1 MTYLT
6 INNERARLMRYDT
19 AVILKR
25 FYFCERSL
33 LTSEAGWIAATSPLL
48 LKTEYAKMMW
58 EDAQAGDAMRSRVF
72 ELRYPSRL
80 VSQEGEE
87 PLIQFL
93 EEARNAPSALAF
105 YLSLVEVFKP
115 ALANAYRH
123 YLDLADVIGDGP
135 SIRFMTQA
143 LRDKEHQ
150 IDMLESYR
158 DEMLAAY
165 PDDLAAANAW
175 VKSLQSHLDALGGIG
190 LDKVEATA
198 ADKALVLDG
207 RKPFAVAQV
216 PARETAYP
224 RVRFYW
230 PDVIVPDYPYGE
242 GLSLQMRSA
251 VSHINEVWA
260 VEACSAFTYAF
271 SSVLPWEFLVDASRW
286 TYDESRHCRM
296 GYERLMDW
304 GFSKDEIPLGT
315 YIYDAAKDED
325 PITRLGMLY
334 FFETKNINKKPK
346 RRDKFMEYDDAMSQ
360 HDMDFDWADETIHA
374 HYGNLW
380 LQELQKARGEEPDPK
395 AVRAQCQA
403 LVDAIVDS
411 ATDEERVEIAAMAD
425 AMLAK
430 AEAIARGQQ
439 PTPA

>member
-33 LTSEAGWIAATSPLL
+33 LISEAGWIAATAPLL

-58 EDAQAGDAMRSRVF
+58 QDAQAADAMRNRVF

-105 YLSLVEVFKP
+105 YVSLVDVFKP
-115 ALANAYRH
+115 ALADAYRQ
-123 YLDLADVIGDGP
+123 YLDLADAIGDGP

-143 LRDKEHQ
+143 LRDKEQQ
-150 IDMLESYR
+150 IDMLASYQ
-158 DEMLAAY
+158 DEMLAAD
-165 PDDLAAANAW
+165 PGGEAEARAW
-175 VKSLQSHLDALGGIG
+175 VDQLQIHLDELGGIG
-190 LDKVEATA
+190 LEKVEAPA
-198 ADKALVLDG
+198 SDEALELESRV
-207 RKPFAVAQV
+207 PFAVAQV
-216 PARETAYP
+216 PARESAYP

-230 PDVIVPDYPYGE
+230 PDVISPDYPYGE

-260 VEACSAFTYAF
+260 IEACSAFTYAF
-271 SSVLPWEFLVDASRW
+271 ANVLPWEFLVDATRW

-296 GYERLMDW
+296 GYERLMNW

-325 PITRLGMLY
+325 PIYRLGMLY

-346 RRDKFMEYDDAMSQ
+346 RRDKFIEYDDALSQ

-395 AVRAQCQA
+395 AVRARCHE
-403 LVDAIVDS
+403 LIDAIVAS
-411 ATDEERVEIAAMAD
+411 ASDEERDEIVTMAN

-430 AEAIARGQQ
+430 AEAIARGSEA
-439 PTPA
+439 TPA

>member
-1 MTYLT
+1 MNYLRIT
-6 INNERARLMRYDT
+6 NERAQLMRYDT

-33 LTSEAGWIAATSPLL
+33 LISEAGWIAGTAPLL
-48 LKTEYAKMMW
+48 LKTEYAKMTW
-58 EDAQAGDAMRSRVF
+58 EDAQAADVMRDRVF

-105 YLSLVEVFKP
+105 YLSLVQVFKP
-115 ALANAYRH
+115 ALANAYRA

-150 IDMLESYR
+150 IEMLESYL
-158 DEMLAAY
+158 DDMLASNPEGEAV
-165 PDDLAAANAW
+165 ARAW
-175 VKSLQSHLDALGGIG
+175 VHTLQTRLDALGGIG
-190 LDKVEATA
+190 LDKVEAPATETPP
-198 ADKALVLDG
+198 LLEG
-207 RKPFAVAQV
+207 RREFAVAQV
-216 PARETAYP
+216 PARETSYP

-230 PDVIVPDYPYGE
+230 PDICVPDYPYGE
-242 GLSLQMRSA
+242 GLGLQVRSA

-271 SSVLPWEFLVDASRW
+271 SGVLPWEFLVDATRW

-296 GYERLMDW
+296 GYERLMNW
-304 GFSKDEIPLGT
+304 GFAKEQIPLGT

-325 PITRLGMLY
+325 PIYRLGMLY
-334 FFETKNINKKPK
+334 FFETMNINKKPK
-346 RRDKFMEYDDAMSQ
+346 RRDKFMEYEDSLSQ

-395 AVRAQCQA
+395 AVRERCHE
-403 LVDAIVDS
+403 LINAIVES
-411 ATDEERVEIAAMAD
+411 ATDAERAEIVALAD
-425 AMLAK
+425 AMLEK
-430 AEAIARGQQ
+430 AAAIADR
-439 PTPA
+439 PVA